1 MFRVLDFPKIT
12 LGEIDIDL
20 SSKIIAEGPSI
31 WILQGNFR
39 AQVSRVI
46 ENNVDLA
53 FTNRF

>member
-20 SSKIIAEGPSI
+20 SSKIIAEGPSK

-46 ENNVDLA
+46 KNNVDLA